1 MTTTQ
6 TGKKVLN
13 SVVTVWFTIAVLGQ
27 WIFASYVLLFYGKAT
42 AAGHSENWNKQR
54 IQNAQ
59 QLMLDGQLE
68 PSDYKEIKNRF
79 ERIVTELNNKKRDL
93 SLLDFN
99 LPEYMTV
106 SLEIVEN
113 LPKYFAR
120 ADLKAKQQIIGSICP
135 EKLIFENN
143 SYRTKRVNEVLSLIC
158 SAGNTLSDTKKRLA
172 PVFGSQSYQVPRIG
186 FEPTRPCERC
196 HLKAV
201 RLPISPSG
209 RGTR

>member
-1 MTTTQ
+1 MRVYLTKSKNLDGLKGNTANNRYA
-6 TGKKVLN
+6 KKSN
-13 SVVTVWFTIAVLGQ
+13 KNQSVSKEQIEAEIDKNQ
-27 WIFASYVLLFYGKAT
+27 
-42 AAGHSENWNKQR
+42 QR

-59 QLMLDGQLE
+59 QLMLDGQLK

-120 ADLKAKQQIIGSICP
+120 ADLKAKQQLIGSICP

-172 PVFGSQSYQVPRIG
+172 PVFGSQSYQVPETG
-186 FEPTRPCERC
+186 FEPARRFQRH
-196 HLKAV
+196 HLKVV
-201 RLPISPSG
+201 RLPLSPPGLLSLQM
-209 RGTR
+209 

>member
-1 MTTTQ
+1 MHSVKVVLKIF
-6 TGKKVLN
+6 KKILIDYTKKSN
-13 SVVTVWFTIAVLGQ
+13 KNQSVSKEQIDAEIDKNQ
-27 WIFASYVLLFYGKAT
+27 
-42 AAGHSENWNKQR
+42 QR

-106 SLEIVEN
+106 SLQIVEN

-120 ADLKAKQQIIGSICP
+120 ADLKAKQQLIGSICP

-143 SYRTKRVNEVLSLIC
+143 SYRTKRANEVLALIC
-158 SAGNTLSDTKKRLA
+158 SAANSFSDSKKDWLPFLGA
-172 PVFGSQSYQVPRIG
+172 NPI
-186 FEPTRPCERC
+186 RC
-196 HLKAV
+196 PGLDSNQHI
-201 RLPISPSG
+201 LPNAA
-209 RGTR
+209 T